1 MRTTAL
7 TVIQLLC
14 NLASWFT
21 FYSIT
26 RTLSNSTEAA
36 LTPVVLYYWLLATQT
51 AGNSDTQKYVL
62 NCDWASVTLKRS
74 VTGFQIHTVVLIYHL
89 LK

>member
-51 AGNSDTQKYVL
+51 AGNSNTQKYVL
-62 NCDWASVTLKRS
+62 NCDWASVTLK
-74 VTGFQIHTVVLIYHL
+74 
-89 LK
+89 